1 MAFQEKGNDTVSNGT
16 TPVDVVPTPAS
27 AETHVVRNVV
37 VFNADTVLHNVTVQ
51 VLSGAN
57 TRRVTRQV
65 LNAGDTLN
73 CEVVVNCDAVTKKV
87 QVVLGEAHASV
98 ACEITAAYGRSY

>member
-1 MAFQEKGNDTVSNGT
+1 MAFQEKGNDAVSNGLT
-16 TPVDVVPTPAS
+16 AVDVVPSPAA

-51 VLSGAN
+51 VVSGAN
-57 TRRVTRQV
+57 TRRVTRQA

-73 CEVVVNCDAVTKKV
+73 CEVVVNCDATTKKV
-87 QVVLGEAHASV
+87 QVVLGEVHTTS
-98 ACEITAAYGRSY
+98 ACEITTAYGRSY